1 MELEFAFEARVTVG
15 PALEL
20 GRTPL
25 GARRRVIPILGG
37 TVAGPLLAGEVLPGG
52 ADWQTVR
59 EDGVAEVEAR
69 YTLRL
74 QDATLVAVLN
84 RGYRHGPEAVI
95 RRLAA
100 GEAVDPAL
108 YYFRTAA
115 SFEVA
120 AGPHDWLARHV
131 FAGTGARYP
140 DAVRIAFHIVR

>member
-1 MELEFAFEARVTVG
+1 MELEFVFEARVDVG
-15 PALEL
+15 APLEL
-20 GRTPL
+20 GRTTA

-37 TVAGPLLAGEVLPGG
+37 AVAGPRLAGAVLPGG

-69 YTLRL
+69 YMLRL
-74 QDATLVAVLN
+74 ADGTLVTVLN
-84 RGYRHGPEAVI
+84 RGYRHGPEEVM
-95 RRLAA
+95 RRLGA
-100 GEAVDPAL
+100 GEAVDPAA

-131 FAGTGARYP
+131 IVGSGARHP
-140 DAVRIAFHIVR
+140 AEVVIRFFRLS